1 MILYHVTLKV
11 DKDIRQEW
19 LIWMEQ
25 THIPQVMAT
34 GYFKEYRMTYM
45 LFDEPDGYT
54 YSVQYLLDSMEDL
67 EAYMKHK
74 APALQKA
81 HKERY
86 HDKVVTYRTLHEVI
100 S

>member
-11 DKDIRQEW
+11 DKDIREEW
-19 LIWMEQ
+19 LTWMEE
-25 THIPQVMAT
+25 THIPKVMAT

-67 EAYMKHK
+67 EAYMKHE
-74 APALQKA
+74 APALQKD
-81 HKERY
+81 HNEKY
-86 HDKVVTYRTLHEVI
+86 QDKVAAYRTLHEVI